1 MWTVWKDWKK
11 WKGCPKH
18 DGSDHEEN
26 ITPTSSKSGKC
37 EYESDDECEIAHE
50 VKSWLCMWG
59 MWLSFEKQAGY
70 EETCRN

>member
-1 MWTVWKDWKK
+1 MDWKK
-11 WKGCPKH
+11 GKGCPKH

-37 EYESDDECEIAHE
+37 EYESDDECEMKMHM
-50 VKSWLCMWG
+50 KSNHDFVCG
-59 MWLSFEKQAGY
+59 ECDYHSKKQAGY